1 MPYTMDNAPDEVK
14 RLPERARKMWISV
27 FNNVM
32 ERESDEKKAFAAAWS
47 AVKKEFRQ
55 NEDGEWFPVA
65 KDLGAGD
72 AAGGGDRGDTGKGL
86 VIPDN
91 PDPATVRNLIE
102 RFNELA
108 EGDRAG
114 KSWRDWAT
122 TGCELAQLAGE
133 VLGGSWVYRRGRV
146 VEDYNVKG
154 DATMWGVGGPVK
166 ALSVDGDTVRVGA
179 YAVLWG
185 GPDTRDLT
193 GEYFTPETEELDV
206 IYKGIGKLP
215 FIYRHAADGTVKA
228 TVIGEVDFM
237 QADDVGLWY
246 EAQIKVSDKY
256 RRAIVKMIEEG
267 KLGTSTGTLPRA
279 RRVAKDGRIT
289 RWPIIEVS
297 ATPAPADWRHGV
309 EYPVNVVKEHYRELG
324 LDVPELVASV
334 GEEGEEPT
342 GERTASGPGKESLK
356 ARPDVE
362 RLRVE
367 VARMWTEATKAVLEA
382 TITEE

>member
-1 MPYTMDNAPDEVK
+1 MPYTMNNAPDEVK
-14 RLPERARKMWISV
+14 RLPKRAREMWVSV
-27 FNNVM
+27 FNDVM
-32 ERESDEKKAFAAAWS
+32 EREGDEKKAFAAAWS
-47 AVKKEFRQ
+47 AVKKEFKQ
-55 NEDGEWFPVA
+55 NKDGEWFPVE

-72 AAGGGDRGDTGKGL
+72 AAGGGDRGDTEKGFI
-86 VIPDN
+86 IPDN
-91 PDPATVRNLIE
+91 PDPVTVRNLIAQ
-102 RFNELA
+102 FNELA

-114 KSWRDWAT
+114 KSWRDWAA
-122 TGCELAQLAGE
+122 TGGELARLAGE
-133 VLGGSWVYRRGRV
+133 VLGGVWVYRRGRV
-146 VEDYNVKG
+146 IEDYNAKG

-166 ALSVDGDTVRVGA
+166 TLSVDGDTVRVGA

-185 GPDTRDLT
+185 DPNTRDLT
-193 GEYFTPETEELDV
+193 GEYFTPDTEELDV
-206 IYKGIGKLP
+206 IYKGLGKLP
-215 FIYRHAADGTVKA
+215 FIYRHAADGAVKA

-237 QADDVGLWY
+237 KADSVGLWY
-246 EAQIKVSDKY
+246 EAQIRVSDQY

-309 EYPVNVVKEHYRELG
+309 EYPVGVVKEHYRELG

-334 GEEGEEPT
+334 SGEGEEPT
-342 GERTASGPGKESLK
+342 GERTAKGVGKASGGEQ
-356 ARPDVE
+356 PDVE

-382 TITEE
+382 TITEG